1 MNNYCINLLKR
12 SRQKKIVFYCKEYKR
27 YIDYQLDC
35 KNCLK
40 RNFVRN
46 KGIKKVSKK
55 RIFVT
60 KETYNK
66 VYDRDKGKCRLK
78 DFSCNGELE
87 LHHIRYR
94 SEAKDLINEPTN
106 CIMLC
111 VKHHKE
117 VHSNKKYWQPKLK
130 EMIGEN

>member
-1 MNNYCINLLKR
+1 MYCTNLLKR
-12 SRQKKIVFYCKEYKR
+12 SRQKKIVFYCKEHKR
-27 YIDYQLDC
+27 YIDYRVDC

-40 RNFVRN
+40 RNLVRN

-130 EMIGEN
+130 EMIGES

>member
-1 MNNYCINLLKR
+1 MRCKLN
-12 SRQKKIVFYCKEYKR
+12 KKVIT
-27 YIDYQLDC
+27 LDEC
-35 KNCLK
+35 QNCL
-40 RNFVRN
+40 NFILAKN

-55 RIFVT
+55 RICVT

-78 DFSCNGELE
+78 DFTCNGGLE
-87 LHHIRYR
+87 LHHIQYR

-111 VKHHKE
+111 VKHHKQ
-117 VHSNKKYWQPKLK
+117 VHSYKHYLQPILK
-130 EMIGEN
+130 ETIKNERNG

>member
-1 MNNYCINLLKR
+1 MYCINLLKR

-40 RNFVRN
+40 LNFVRN

>member
-1 MNNYCINLLKR
+1 MNSYCINLLKR
-12 SRQKKIVFYCKEYKR
+12 TRQKKIVFYCKEYKR
-27 YIDYQLDC
+27 YIDYSVDC

-40 RNFVRN
+40 RNLVRN

-55 RIFVT
+55 RICVT

-78 DFSCNGELE
+78 DFSCNGGLE
-87 LHHIRYR
+87 LHHIQYR
-94 SEAKDLINEPTN
+94 REAKDLINEPTN

-111 VKHHKE
+111 VNHHKE

>member
-1 MNNYCINLLKR
+1 MNSYCINLLKR
-12 SRQKKIVFYCKEYKR
+12 TRQKKIVFYCKEYKR

-40 RNFVRN
+40 RNLVRN

-78 DFSCNGELE
+78 DFSCNGKLE

-130 EMIGEN
+130 EMIGES

>member
-1 MNNYCINLLKR
+1 MYCINLLKR

-27 YIDYQLDC
+27 YIDYRVDC

-40 RNFVRN
+40 RNLVRN

-78 DFSCNGELE
+78 DFSCNGGLE
-87 LHHIRYR
+87 LHHIQYR

>member
-1 MNNYCINLLKR
+1 MNNYCIFLLKR

-40 RNFVRN
+40 RNLVRN

-78 DFSCNGELE
+78 
-87 LHHIRYR
+87 
-94 SEAKDLINEPTN
+94 
-106 CIMLC
+106 
-111 VKHHKE
+111 
-117 VHSNKKYWQPKLK
+117 Q
-130 EMIGEN
+130 